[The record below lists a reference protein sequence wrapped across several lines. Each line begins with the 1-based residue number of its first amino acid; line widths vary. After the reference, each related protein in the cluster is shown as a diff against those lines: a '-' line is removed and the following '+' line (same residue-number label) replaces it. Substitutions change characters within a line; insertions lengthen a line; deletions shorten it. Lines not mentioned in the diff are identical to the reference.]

1 MELRML
7 VHYQDGSEKAVT
19 FKSKRK
25 SERAVLCEFAHLCLA
40 DPTTKKVVIEGRN
53 DWMQVS
59 HGFQDALQ
67 TERRVSVNGKDPGW
81 DCPTGIEAFRSSQ
94 CQS

>member
-40 DPTTKKVVIEGRN
+40 DPTTKKVV
-53 DWMQVS
+53 
-59 HGFQDALQ
+59 
-67 TERRVSVNGKDPGW
+67 
-81 DCPTGIEAFRSSQ
+81 
-94 CQS
+94 